1 MNFFKKLLNFVVY
14 VVTRG
19 DYSHQVLSLL
29 EISTVRPAVP
39 RAARQPHGMIRTRSM
54 GPRTKDLYPELHF
67 EIDRIEAI
75 QEMVNG
81 A

>member
-1 MNFFKKLLNFVVY
+1 MNFFKKHLNFVVY

-19 DYSHQVLSLL
+19 DYSHQAF

-75 QEMVNG
+75 QEIVNG